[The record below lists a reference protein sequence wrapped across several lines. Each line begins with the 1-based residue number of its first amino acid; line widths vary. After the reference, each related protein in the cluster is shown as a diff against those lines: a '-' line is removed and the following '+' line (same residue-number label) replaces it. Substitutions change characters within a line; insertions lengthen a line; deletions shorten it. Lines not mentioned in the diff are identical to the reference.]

1 MPGRD
6 SSSDRPAG
14 ERLKIFISCS
24 ISEDLFDILTIE
36 QMVNRR
42 KSAGGTAT
50 ENVLAAIKQTESR
63 LEEEISALRSSK
75 RIIVK

>member
-1 MPGRD
+1 
-6 SSSDRPAG
+6 
-14 ERLKIFISCS
+14 
-24 ISEDLFDILTIE
+24 
-36 QMVNRR
+36 MVNRR